1 MGVPSVQVGKGA
13 RLVQVIGPAVQ
24 LKNDDG
30 KPSGDI
36 YQLNGVERGQVGTV
50 LEKGWGG
57 IWHIKC

>member
-1 MGVPSVQVGKGA
+1 MQVGKGA

-50 LEKGWGG
+50 LEKGAEVSQF
-57 IWHIKC
+57 KCPILSFR